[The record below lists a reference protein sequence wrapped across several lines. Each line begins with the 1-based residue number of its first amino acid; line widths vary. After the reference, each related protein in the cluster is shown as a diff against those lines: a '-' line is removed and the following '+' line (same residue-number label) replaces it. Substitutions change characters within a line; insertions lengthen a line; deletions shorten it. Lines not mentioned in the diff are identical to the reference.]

1 MTDIEYM
8 KIETKELEYGAF
20 CSLGICKDDFELGE
34 VVVRQRGNLFHIRC
48 FYYSPDEDIPEI
60 KVDINKTFN
69 NAEHLK

>member
-1 MTDIEYM
+1 MTDIEYK
-8 KIETKELEYGAF
+8 KIGTKELEYCAF
-20 CSLGICKDDFELGE
+20 CSLAICEDDFELGE

-60 KVDINKTFN
+60 KVGINKTFD